1 MEMTLKNRIL
11 SFYLILVFCPIVVTA
26 ESNKLKKVILIDDD
40 KAVYSEVLD
49 DGSNWFL
56 RDDQKGIPIGKSRVK
71 AVVDKDYYDSVK
83 YKSPLSSSFESILY
97 FHSSANYQWN
107 ENKDKIVNETLF
119 FQITKLTLILA
130 TVYFYNESIK
140 ANEALKNSVYGLS
153 SNTERKFN
161 EQYRNYQIS
170 ASLTLLTFTYSA
182 ILAYIRFG
190 KDSNFDN
197 LNIQNRNIL
206 EIQEISKIENE
217 KKTTLHTQQNYIEFA
232 MSKKF

>member
-1 MEMTLKNRIL
+1 MEMTFKYIIL
-11 SFYLILVFCPIVVTA
+11 SYYLILLFVPITVTA

-40 KAVYSEVLD
+40 KAVYSEVLE
-49 DGSNWFL
+49 DGNNWFL
-56 RDDQKGIPIGKSRVK
+56 RDDQKGIPIGKNRVK

-97 FHSSANYQWN
+97 FDSSANYQWN
-107 ENKDKIVNETLF
+107 ENKEKIINETLF
-119 FQITKLTLILA
+119 FRITKLTLILA
-130 TVYFYNESIK
+130 TVYFYNESLK

-153 SNTERKFN
+153 SSAERKFN
-161 EQYRNYQIS
+161 DQYRNYQIS
-170 ASLTLLTFTYSA
+170 ASLALLTFTYTS

-206 EIQEISKIENE
+206 EIQDISKIESE
-217 KKTTLHTQQNYIEFA
+217 KKSTLYTQQNYIEFA